1 MKNKVLQQLWKI
13 VCKVR
18 VLFATVAFWMGV
30 YILHIHQIF
39 CPLVPWSIEGYYQK
53 ISRAGQDGRKAIA
66 RLFFNGSKQAIRM
79 IQEMSAYCH
88 CCSKCLRQYLMNYF
102 DNSLVSKTVA
112 HIVQI
117 IFLF

>member
-66 RLFFNGSKQAIRM
+66 RLFFNGSKQAIRRHDPRN
-79 IQEMSAYCH
+79 E
-88 CCSKCLRQYLMNYF
+88 CLLPLLLKVF
-102 DNSLVSKTVA
+102 KT
-112 HIVQI
+112 ILDE
-117 IFLF
+117 LF